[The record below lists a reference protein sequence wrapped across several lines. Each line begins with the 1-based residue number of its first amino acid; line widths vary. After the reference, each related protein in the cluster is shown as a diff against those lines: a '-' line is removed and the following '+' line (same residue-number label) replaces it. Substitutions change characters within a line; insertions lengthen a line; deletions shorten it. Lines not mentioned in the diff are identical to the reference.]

1 MHSMERVYLVI
12 LWKELICL
20 IKVIL
25 YHPGQYAILKD
36 ETYKVCEST
45 YGLFEI
51 LSYRE
56 DFPFR
61 DEASVSFLK
70 RRNVHFLSDSDR
82 YTVYSGGI
90 DNFFPIT
97 TLNRCEQEGLILI
110 YNSLRG
116 IYTHASHL
124 DDLVINALKKLDIDI
139 LLAVCVDEDYV
150 YGILSAV
157 KDFEAV
163 NFDYGENL
171 FAFCRKFDYDWK
183 RDLPDI
189 AKCIGYK
196 YDKYVPLT
204 YYSQWFEAGV
214 MCNKKILASAAVY
227 DREFFS
233 RRLAIM
239 LIDFMKDDSVKLSKV
254 NSIKNP
260 DLRLILDELP
270 PVADD
275 VKRTY
280 FLVIDVDETIRSA
293 SEIVEECVLGG
304 WINKEYVELF
314 DTINALQLFKALIP
328 DILRREMILCG

>member
-61 DEASVSFLK
+61 DEASISFLK

-82 YTVYSGGI
+82 YTVCSGGV

-157 KDFEAV
+157 K
-163 NFDYGENL
+163 
-171 FAFCRKFDYDWK
+171 
-183 RDLPDI
+183 
-189 AKCIGYK
+189 
-196 YDKYVPLT
+196 
-204 YYSQWFEAGV
+204 
-214 MCNKKILASAAVY
+214 IL
-227 DREFFS
+227 
-233 RRLAIM
+233 
-239 LIDFMKDDSVKLSKV
+239 KQ
-254 NSIKNP
+254 
-260 DLRLILDELP
+260 LILTM
-270 PVADD
+270 
-275 VKRTY
+275 VKTY
-280 FLVIDVDETIRSA
+280 LLSVVSLIMTGN
-293 SEIVEECVLGG
+293 EIYQ
-304 WINKEYVELF
+304 I
-314 DTINALQLFKALIP
+314 
-328 DILRREMILCG
+328 

>member
-1 MHSMERVYLVI
+1 MF
-12 LWKELICL
+12 
-20 IKVIL
+20 KVIL

-51 LSYRE
+51 LSYGE

-61 DEASVSFLK
+61 DEASISFLK

-110 YNSLRG
+110 HNSQKG
-116 IYTHASHL
+116 VYTHATHL
-124 DDLVINALKKLDIDI
+124 DDLVINVLKKIDIDI
-139 LLAVCVDEDYV
+139 LLAVCVDEDDV
-150 YGILSAV
+150 YGILSVV
-157 KDFEAV
+157 KDFKPV
-163 NFDYGENL
+163 NFSFRGSLLD
-171 FAFCRKFDYDWK
+171 FCLKFEYDWK

-196 YDKYVPLT
+196 YDTYVPLT
-204 YYSQWFEAGV
+204 SYSQWFEAGIV
-214 MCNKKILASAAVY
+214 CTKKILASAALY

-233 RRLAIM
+233 RRLAVM

-270 PVADD
+270 SVADD

-280 FLVIDVDETIRSA
+280 FLVIDVDETIRS
-293 SEIVEECVLGG
+293 ERDIVESCVFGG

>member
-1 MHSMERVYLVI
+1 M
-12 LWKELICL
+12 

-25 YHPGQYAILKD
+25 YHPGQYGVFSD
-36 ETYKVCEST
+36 DTYHVCEDV
-45 YGLFEI
+45 YARFEM
-51 LSYRE
+51 LVGNE
-56 DFPFR
+56 EFPFR
-61 DEASVSFLK
+61 DEASIAFIKKRNCSFIEG
-70 RRNVHFLSDSDR
+70 DR
-82 YTVYSGGI
+82 YAIRNGADI
-90 DNFFPIT
+90 DRVFPIT
-97 TLNRCEQEGLILI
+97 YINRCEQEGLILI
-110 YNSLRG
+110 SNSQKG
-116 IYTHASHL
+116 IYTHTKHL
-124 DDLVINALKKLDIDI
+124 DRLVINALKKLDIDI

-163 NFDYGENL
+163 NFSFRGGLLD
-171 FAFCRKFDYDWK
+171 FCLKFEYDWK

-196 YDKYVPLT
+196 YDKYIPLT

-233 RRLAIM
+233 RRLAVM

-270 PVADD
+270 SVADD

-293 SEIVEECVLGG
+293 SEIVEKCVFGG
-304 WINKEYVELF
+304 WIYKDYVELF
-314 DTINALQLFKALIP
+314 DTINTLQLFKALIP
-328 DILRREMILCG
+328 DILRRKMILCG

>member
-1 MHSMERVYLVI
+1 M
-12 LWKELICL
+12 

-25 YHPGQYAILKD
+25 YHPGQYGVFSD
-36 ETYKVCEST
+36 DTYHVCEDV
-45 YGLFEI
+45 YARFEM
-51 LSYRE
+51 LVGNE
-56 DFPFR
+56 EFPFR
-61 DEASVSFLK
+61 DEASIAFLK
-70 RRNVHFLSDSDR
+70 KRNCSFIEGDR
-82 YTVYSGGI
+82 YAIRNGADI
-90 DNFFPIT
+90 DRVFPIT
-97 TLNRCEQEGLILI
+97 YINRCEQEGLILI
-110 YNSLRG
+110 SNSQKG
-116 IYTHASHL
+116 IYTHTKHL
-124 DDLVINALKKLDIDI
+124 DRLVINALKKLDIDI

-163 NFDYGENL
+163 NFSFRGGLLD
-171 FAFCRKFDYDWK
+171 FCLKFEYDWK

-196 YDKYVPLT
+196 YDKYIPLT

-233 RRLAIM
+233 RRLAVM

-270 PVADD
+270 SVADD

-293 SEIVEECVLGG
+293 SEIVEKCVFGG
-304 WINKEYVELF
+304 WIYKDYVELF
-314 DTINALQLFKALIP
+314 DTINTLQLFKALIP

>member
-1 MHSMERVYLVI
+1 MF
-12 LWKELICL
+12 
-20 IKVIL
+20 KVIL
-25 YHPGQYAILKD
+25 YHLGQYGVFSD
-36 ETYKVCEST
+36 DTYHVCEDV
-45 YGLFEI
+45 YARFEM
-51 LSYRE
+51 LVGNE
-56 DFPFR
+56 EFPFR
-61 DEASVSFLK
+61 DEASIAFLK
-70 RRNVHFLSDSDR
+70 KRNCSFIEGDR
-82 YTVYSGGI
+82 YAIRDGNDINRV
-90 DNFFPIT
+90 FPIT
-97 TLNRCEQEGLILI
+97 YINRCEQEGLILI
-110 YNSLRG
+110 SNSQRG
-116 IYTHASHL
+116 IYTHTKHL
-124 DDLVINALKKLDIDI
+124 DRLVINALKKLDIDI
-139 LLAVCVDEDYV
+139 LLAVCVDEDDV
-150 YGILSAV
+150 YGILSVV

-163 NFDYGENL
+163 NFDYVDNL
-171 FAFCRKFDYDWK
+171 FTFCRKFDYDWK

-270 PVADD
+270 SVADD

-293 SEIVEECVLGG
+293 SEIVEKCVFGG

>member
-1 MHSMERVYLVI
+1 M
-12 LWKELICL
+12 

-25 YHPGQYAILKD
+25 YHPGQYGVFSD
-36 ETYKVCEST
+36 DTYHVCEDV
-45 YGLFEI
+45 YARFEM
-51 LSYRE
+51 LVGNE
-56 DFPFR
+56 EFPFR
-61 DEASVSFLK
+61 DEASIAFLK
-70 RRNVHFLSDSDR
+70 KRNCSFIEGDR
-82 YTVYSGGI
+82 YAIRDGADI
-90 DNFFPIT
+90 DRVFPIT
-97 TLNRCEQEGLILI
+97 YINRCEQEGLILI
-110 YNSLRG
+110 SNSQKG
-116 IYTHASHL
+116 IYTHTKHL
-124 DDLVINALKKLDIDI
+124 DRLVINALKKLDIDI

-163 NFDYGENL
+163 NFSFRGGLLD
-171 FAFCRKFDYDWK
+171 FCLKFEYDWK

-196 YDKYVPLT
+196 YDKYIPLT

-233 RRLAIM
+233 RRLAVM

-270 PVADD
+270 SVADD

-293 SEIVEECVLGG
+293 SEIVEKCVFGG
-304 WINKEYVELF
+304 WIYKDYVELF
-314 DTINALQLFKALIP
+314 DTINTLQLFKALIP
-328 DILRREMILCG
+328 DILRRKMILCG

>member
-1 MHSMERVYLVI
+1 M
-12 LWKELICL
+12 

-25 YHPGQYAILKD
+25 YHPGQYGVFSD
-36 ETYKVCEST
+36 DTYHVCEDV
-45 YGLFEI
+45 YARFEM
-51 LSYRE
+51 LVGNE
-56 DFPFR
+56 EFPFR
-61 DEASVSFLK
+61 DEASIAFLK
-70 RRNVHFLSDSDR
+70 KRNCSFIEGDR
-82 YTVYSGGI
+82 YAIRDGNDINRV
-90 DNFFPIT
+90 FPIT
-97 TLNRCEQEGLILI
+97 YINRCEQEGLILI
-110 YNSLRG
+110 SNSQRG
-116 IYTHASHL
+116 IYTHTKHL
-124 DDLVINALKKLDIDI
+124 DRLVINALKKLDIDI
-139 LLAVCVDEDYV
+139 LLAVCVDEDNV
-150 YGILSAV
+150 DGILSAV

-293 SEIVEECVLGG
+293 SEIVEKCVLGG

>member
-1 MHSMERVYLVI
+1 MF
-12 LWKELICL
+12 
-20 IKVIL
+20 KVIL
-25 YHPGQYAILKD
+25 YHPGQYGVFSD
-36 ETYKVCEST
+36 DTYHVCEDV
-45 YGLFEI
+45 YARFEM
-51 LSYRE
+51 LVGNE
-56 DFPFR
+56 EFPFR
-61 DEASVSFLK
+61 DEASIAFLK
-70 RRNVHFLSDSDR
+70 KRNCSFIEGDR
-82 YTVYSGGI
+82 YAIRDGNDINRV
-90 DNFFPIT
+90 FPIT
-97 TLNRCEQEGLILI
+97 YINRCEQEGLILI
-110 YNSLRG
+110 SNSQKG
-116 IYTHASHL
+116 IYTHTKHL
-124 DDLVINALKKLDIDI
+124 DRLVINALKKLDIDI

-163 NFDYGENL
+163 NFSFRGGLLD
-171 FAFCRKFDYDWK
+171 FCLKFEYDWK

-196 YDKYVPLT
+196 YDKYIPLT

-233 RRLAIM
+233 RRLAVM

-270 PVADD
+270 SVADD

-293 SEIVEECVLGG
+293 SEIVEKCVFGG
-304 WINKEYVELF
+304 WIYKDYVELF
-314 DTINALQLFKALIP
+314 DTINTLQLFKALIP
-328 DILRREMILCG
+328 DILRRKMILCG

>member
-1 MHSMERVYLVI
+1 M
-12 LWKELICL
+12 

-25 YHPGQYAILKD
+25 YHPGQYGVFSD
-36 ETYKVCEST
+36 DTYHVCEDV
-45 YGLFEI
+45 YARFEM
-51 LSYRE
+51 LVGNE
-56 DFPFR
+56 EFPFR
-61 DEASVSFLK
+61 DEASIAFLK
-70 RRNVHFLSDSDR
+70 KRNCSFIEGDR
-82 YTVYSGGI
+82 YAIRDGADI
-90 DNFFPIT
+90 DRVFPIT
-97 TLNRCEQEGLILI
+97 YINRCEQEGLILI
-110 YNSLRG
+110 SNSQRD
-116 IYTHASHL
+116 IYTHTKHL
-124 DDLVINALKKLDIDI
+124 DRLVINALKKLDIDI

-293 SEIVEECVLGG
+293 SEIVEKCVLGG

>member
-1 MHSMERVYLVI
+1 MF
-12 LWKELICL
+12 
-20 IKVIL
+20 KVIL

-51 LSYRE
+51 LTYRE

-82 YTVYSGGI
+82 YTVCSGGV

-110 YNSLRG
+110 HNSQEG
-116 IYTHASHL
+116 VYTHATHL

-150 YGILSAV
+150 FGILSTV
-157 KDFEAV
+157 KDFEPV
-163 NFDYGENL
+163 NFSFRGSLLD
-171 FAFCRKFDYDWK
+171 FCLKFEYDWK

-189 AKCIGYK
+189 AKWINYK

-204 YYSQWFEAGV
+204 YYSQWFEANV
-214 MCNKKILASAAVY
+214 ICNKKVLVSAALY

-270 PVADD
+270 AVADD

-280 FLVIDVDETIRSA
+280 CLVIDVDETIRSA
-293 SEIVEECVLGG
+293 SEIVEKCVFGG

>member
-1 MHSMERVYLVI
+1 MHSMERVYLAI

-51 LSYRE
+51 LSYGE

-61 DEASVSFLK
+61 DEASISFLK

-171 FAFCRKFDYDWK
+171 FNFCRKFEYDWK

-189 AKCIGYK
+189 ARWIGYK
-196 YDKYVPLT
+196 YGKYVPLT
-204 YYSQWFEAGV
+204 YYSQWFEANV
-214 MCNKKILASAAVY
+214 ICNKKVLMSAAVY

-233 RRLAIM
+233 RRLAVM

-270 PVADD
+270 AIADD

-280 FLVIDVDETIRSA
+280 FLVIDVDETIRS
-293 SEIVEECVLGG
+293 ERDVVESCAFGG
-304 WINKEYVELF
+304 WIYKDYVELF

>member
-1 MHSMERVYLVI
+1 MF
-12 LWKELICL
+12 
-20 IKVIL
+20 KVIL

-51 LSYRE
+51 LSYGE

-61 DEASVSFLK
+61 DEASISFLK

-82 YTVYSGGI
+82 YTVCSGGI

-110 YNSLRG
+110 HNSQKG
-116 IYTHASHL
+116 VYTHATHL

-150 YGILSAV
+150 FGILSTV
-157 KDFEAV
+157 KDFEPV
-163 NFDYGENL
+163 NFSFRGSLLD
-171 FAFCRKFDYDWK
+171 FCLKFEYDWK
-183 RDLPDI
+183 RDLLDI

-204 YYSQWFEAGV
+204 SYSQWFEV
-214 MCNKKILASAAVY
+214 NVICNKKVLMSAALY

-260 DLRLILDELP
+260 DLKLILNELP
-270 PVADD
+270 SVADD

-280 FLVIDVDETIRSA
+280 FLVIDVDETIRS
-293 SEIVEECVLGG
+293 ERDVVESCAFGG